1 MTNERIGVRIMNN
14 RIIRILISMLI
25 ISVICISAERFNSFA
40 EKDNTVYTEGTL
52 YYTVDN
58 DSITITG
65 CFGRDAEVTVPAMIA
80 GTPVNTI
87 ARGAFTENASVKTL
101 KLPDTI
107 SRVEPGA
114 IGEGIRVIYNAN
126 TDHPQDNPTELI
138 LKNSGTEPEES
149 TAAETETTEP
159 VTTEP
164 VTTEPVTTEAVTT
177 EAVTT
182 EAVTTE
188 AETSAGENV
197 GEVDID
203 IDDTTETTDEPETDT
218 AADSGTE
225 TEPLT
230 TDAVTEPGNDTTG
243 TGSSV
248 TTEPVDG
255 TDGEQSGEKRGNKT
269 ALWLIPCSAA
279 VIAAG
284 GAIAYG
290 AVKKKKSE

>member
-1 MTNERIGVRIMNN
+1 MKR
-14 RIIRILISMLI
+14 RILPVLLAVMLA
-25 ISVICISAERFNSFA
+25 VGCIKAVYA
-40 EKDNTVYTEGTL
+40 AAAGDDTVYTEGTL

-114 IGEGIRVIYNAN
+114 IDEGIRVIYNAN

-164 VTTEPVTTEAVTT
+164 VTTEQVTTET
-177 EAVTT
+177 E
-182 EAVTTE
+182 TTE

-203 IDDTTETTDEPETDT
+203 IDDTTETTDAPETDT
-218 AADSGTE
+218 AADSGTV
-225 TEPLT
+225 TEPVT
-230 TDAVTEPGNDTTG
+230 TDASTEPGDETTG
-243 TGSSV
+243 TEPSV

-284 GAIAYG
+284 GAIAYA
-290 AVKKKKSE
+290 AVKKKKSK

>member
-1 MTNERIGVRIMNN
+1 MKR
-14 RIIRILISMLI
+14 LIVLMSLVLLTV
-25 ISVICISAERFNSFA
+25 SLTVVGFADAEPV
-40 EKDNTVYTEGTL
+40 DNTVYTEGTL

-65 CFGRDAEVTVPAMIA
+65 CFGRDAKVTVPAMIA

-101 KLPDTI
+101 RLPDTI

-164 VTTEPVTTEAVTT
+164 VTTEPVTTEP
-177 EAVTT
+177 
-182 EAVTTE
+182 VTTE
-188 AETSAGENV
+188 AETSKGENV

-203 IDDTTETTDEPETDT
+203 IDDTTETTDAPATDT
-218 AADSGTE
+218 AADSGTV
-225 TEPLT
+225 TEPVT
-230 TDAVTEPGNDTTG
+230 TDAGTEPGNDTTG
-243 TGSSV
+243 TEPSV

-284 GAIAYG
+284 GAIAYA